1 MPCGRPRR
9 RPALPEAFDAD
20 RALPSDVK
28 SCKTTQTRVPSFTAR
43 SPSLILREAVQCR
56 ESREPPRSG
65 ARNGRP
71 SAASRRRAAADERG
85 VSPRFAGA
93 AATRTA
99 RSFSD
104 RKPPRRS
111 SPPTAAPADASPPA
125 RRKREVES
133 PVRLRITR
141 RADGFCGA
149 HSGLRSPQVRHRIST
164 VGDSA
169 PPLMQRRASA
179 RGFVLVLPPAW
190 GSSPPD
196 RPLHPPQHPALPIPH
211 SSRTSARATRSV
223 SARRL
228 PIGRLR
234 VTADS
239 GSSAC
244 PARSAPAAPRATQRP
259 SRPGSGSP
267 APPAARARIACRRIR
282 TDAFRASA
290 P

>member
-1 MPCGRPRR
+1 MPCGRLPPTAVRSSRGVRR
-9 RPALPEAFDAD
+9 RPRPAVRCQKLQNYANPGSV
-20 RALPSDVK
+20 LY
-28 SCKTTQTRVPSFTAR
+28 R

-111 SPPTAAPADASPPA
+111 SPPTAAPADASPPLGGRGRWKVPSA
-125 RRKREVES
+125 FES
-133 PVRLRITR
+133 PAVRMDSAGPIP
-141 RADGFCGA
+141 AY
-149 HSGLRSPQVRHRIST
+149 GLRKSGIAFRT
-164 VGDSA
+164 AGDSA

-196 RPLHPPQHPALPIPH
+196 RPLHSPQHPALPIPH
-211 SSRTSARATRSV
+211 GSRTSARATRSV

>member
-1 MPCGRPRR
+1 M
-9 RPALPEAFDAD
+9 
-20 RALPSDVK
+20 
-28 SCKTTQTRVPSFTAR
+28 
-43 SPSLILREAVQCR
+43 
-56 ESREPPRSG
+56 
-65 ARNGRP
+65 
-71 SAASRRRAAADERG
+71 
-85 VSPRFAGA
+85 
-93 AATRTA
+93 
-99 RSFSD
+99 
-104 RKPPRRS
+104 
-111 SPPTAAPADASPPA
+111 PPA

-149 HSGLRSPQVRHRIST
+149 HSGLRPPQVRHRISH
-164 VGDSA
+164 
-169 PPLMQRRASA
+169 RRRFGASSHA
-179 RGFVLVLPPAW
+179 AACIRTRIRTRPAAGL

-196 RPLHPPQHPALPIPH
+196 RPLHSPQHPALPIPH
-211 SSRTSARATRSV
+211 GSRTSARATRSV